1 VSSEITV
8 DTPILARWLIGSR
21 RITTELR
28 RVLEDAPAVYIPPCS
43 LHEMTL
49 KVRKGRWPEME
60 PYAPHLGRICV
71 TNGIKIAPYT
81 ARMAILA
88 GSMEW
93 DHPDPFDRM
102 IGVTAFEMG
111 MALVSSDE
119 AFDMLE
125 RIQDGA
131 AGFGTIP
138 LRRIRRPL

>member
-1 VSSEITV
+1 MVANQFSSDHDGVQTR
-8 DTPILARWLIGSR
+8 AGGCAGG
-21 RITTELR
+21 LR
-28 RVLEDAPAVYIPPCS
+28 PAMPPHG
-43 LHEMTL
+43 LTL

-71 TNGIKIAPYT
+71 TNGFKIAPYT
-81 ARMAILA
+81 VRMAILA

-119 AFDMLE
+119 AFGMLDE
-125 RIQDGA
+125 IPGWRSRIWVHSFA
-131 AGFGTIP
+131 
-138 LRRIRRPL
+138 